1 MRHLPPYRRPH
12 VARLTALLREDGP
25 MRLVAVTGP
34 RQTGKT
40 TLVLQA
46 LWDLENDGVPCWYLP
61 VDDPTPDR
69 PPLDIPPVT
78 HVLIP
83 GRTPGPE
90 WLVSTWERARAA
102 AERSPRGIVMVL
114 DEIQRIANWSVIV
127 KGLWDRDRRTG
138 CPLRVVILGSAP
150 WAMLTGIHESLAGRF
165 DPFPVAHWTLEEMQ
179 RAFRVTFDEYI
190 FFGGYPGAAV
200 HIRDPRRWRAY
211 IRHAVMA
218 PVVDRDIVSLTR
230 VEKPSLMRAL
240 LDLALDYS
248 GQIVS
253 YRKLQGQLDDAGNTT
268 TLARYLDLLA
278 DAGLVAGLEKHS
290 AKPYLVKRSSPKLNA
305 LNTAVM
311 TARYPGSFEHVRHDG
326 AFWGHLCE
334 SAVGAHLLNTLPPDG
349 TLRLRYWRDGIHEV
363 DFVLASGRRQL
374 AIEVK
379 SGRRTG
385 NLAGLARFVQRFK
398 DAQQLVVGTG
408 GVPFNEFLSEP
419 AGFWMEEAH
428 RVG

>member
-1 MRHLPPYRRPH
+1 
-12 VARLTALLREDGP
+12 
-25 MRLVAVTGP
+25 MRLVAITGP

-46 LWDLENDGVPCWYLP
+46 LSDLENGGVPCWYLP

-69 PPLDIPPVT
+69 PPFDIPPVA

-83 GRTPGPE
+83 GRPPGPE
-90 WLVSTWERARAA
+90 WLVSTWERARVA
-102 AERSPRGIVMVL
+102 AERSPRGMVMVL
-114 DEIQRIANWSVIV
+114 DEIQRIADWSVIV
-127 KGLWDRDRRTG
+127 KGLWDKDRRMD

-150 WAMLTGIHESLAGRF
+150 WAMLTGINESLAGRF
-165 DPFPVAHWTLEEMQ
+165 DPFPVAHWSLEEMQ
-179 RAFRVTFDEYI
+179 RAFRVTLDEYI

-200 HIRDPRRWRAY
+200 HMRDASRWRGY

-230 VEKPSLMRAL
+230 VEKPSLMRGL

-311 TARYPGSFEHVRHDG
+311 TAKYPGSFEHVRHDG

-349 TLRLRYWRDGIHEV
+349 TLRLRYWRDGNHEV

-385 NLAGLARFVQRFK
+385 NLAGLTRFVQRFK
-398 DAQQLVVGTG
+398 DAKRLVVGTG
-408 GVPFNEFLSEP
+408 GVPFNAFLSKP
-419 AGFWMEEAH
+419 AGSWLEEAH

>member
-1 MRHLPPYRRPH
+1 
-12 VARLTALLREDGP
+12 

-61 VDDPTPDR
+61 VDDPTPDL
-69 PPLDIPPVT
+69 PPLDIPPVA

-114 DEIQRIANWSVIV
+114 DEIQRIANWSGIV
-127 KGLWDRDRRTG
+127 KGLWDGDRRTG

-165 DPFPVAHWTLEEMQ
+165 DPFPVAHWSLEEMQ
-179 RAFRVTFDEYI
+179 RAFRVTLDEYI
-190 FFGGYPGAAV
+190 LFGGYPGAAV
-200 HIRDPRRWRAY
+200 HMRDVPRWRAY

-218 PVVDRDIVSLTR
+218 PVVDRDILSLTR

-248 GQIVS
+248 GRIVS

-349 TLRLRYWRDGIHEV
+349 TISLRYWRDGIHEV

-379 SGRRTG
+379 SGRRKG

-398 DAQQLVVGTG
+398 DAKQLVVGTG

-419 AGFWMEEAH
+419 AGFWLEEAH
-428 RVG
+428 RRG

>member
-1 MRHLPPYRRPH
+1 
-12 VARLTALLREDGP
+12 

-46 LWDLENDGVPCWYLP
+46 LSDLENDGVPCWYLP

-69 PPLDIPPVT
+69 PPLDIPPVA
-78 HVLIP
+78 HVLSP
-83 GRTPGPE
+83 GGTPGPE

-127 KGLWDRDRRTG
+127 KGLWDGDRRTG

-150 WAMLTGIHESLAGRF
+150 WAMLTGMHESLAGRF

-200 HIRDPRRWRAY
+200 HVRDPGRWRAY

-385 NLAGLARFVQRFK
+385 SLAGLTKFVQRFK
-398 DAQQLVVGTG
+398 DAKQLVVGTG
-408 GVPFNEFLSEP
+408 GVPLNEFLSET
-419 AGFWMEEAH
+419 AGFWLEEAH
-428 RVG
+428 SVG